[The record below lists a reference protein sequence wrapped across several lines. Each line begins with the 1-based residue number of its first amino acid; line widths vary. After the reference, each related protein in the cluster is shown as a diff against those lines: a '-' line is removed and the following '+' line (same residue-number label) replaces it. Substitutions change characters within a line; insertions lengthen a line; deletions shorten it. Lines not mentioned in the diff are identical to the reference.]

1 VLCTFARLAFEH
13 LGHQVFP
20 DRPVGAREL
29 GHEPLGIRVTG
40 ERDHRQAQA
49 GRPTFRALV
58 QRGHPALGQADPGP
72 SEQLAR
78 LALGEPEI
86 AGSDLGDLVCKP
98 ELVQPD
104 RRIPPRRQHHARPA
118 RQSRE
123 QTLELREGISRLQ
136 LVEIVDDQYDRSD
149 LLGELRNDCV
159 DELVAVNR
167 SARGVLR
174 LRVDRACRA
183 ANRVQNHGPKPLRIL
198 FVAVYRHRRD
208 PTKVRRARSPR
219 AQQRGLP
226 APRRRRDHRHPLGHG
241 AIQHLKEIFPVQQAP
256 GDRNIS

>member
-1 VLCTFARLAFEH
+1 MLCTS
-13 LGHQVFP
+13 LGWRSSISAIRVFP

-29 GHEPLGIRVTG
+29 GHEPLGIRVTA

-58 QRGHPALGQADPGP
+58 QRGHPALGQADSGP

-86 AGSDLGDLVCKP
+86 ACSDLGDLVGKP

-104 RRIPPRRQHHARPA
+104 RRIPARRQHYPRPA

-136 LVEIVDDQYDRSD
+136 LVEIVDDQHDRSD

-159 DELVAVNR
+159 DELVGVNR
-167 SARGVLR
+167 ALALGDAVPQPQPRTEARHSGRCGVLR
-174 LRVDRACRA
+174 GDQERVAE
-183 ANRVQNHGPKPLRIL
+183 
-198 FVAVYRHRRD
+198 AV
-208 PTKVRRARSPR
+208 
-219 AQQRGLP
+219 
-226 APRRRRDHRHPLGHG
+226 
-241 AIQHLKEIFPVQQAP
+241 
-256 GDRNIS
+256 